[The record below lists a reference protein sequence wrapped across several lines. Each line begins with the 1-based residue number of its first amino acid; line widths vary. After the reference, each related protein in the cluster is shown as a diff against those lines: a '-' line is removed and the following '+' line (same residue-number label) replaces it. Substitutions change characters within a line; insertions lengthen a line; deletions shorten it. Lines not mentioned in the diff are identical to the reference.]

1 MITIQDI
8 HGLSKAEFLN
18 LNFKTSRSVS
28 TDSRTVSHGQVFFAL
43 RGEKFDGHRFVSDA
57 VRKGASCAVVDRKW
71 LRRNKSLA
79 RRLPLVAVD
88 DTTTA
93 LGDLAR
99 IYRHKFSMPVVAV
112 GGSNGKTTTK
122 EMIAGVLG
130 KGFKVSRTVGNRNNQ
145 VGVPLTIFGFN
156 KSHEIAVVEIGTNHF
171 GEIERLCSILEPDAG
186 LITNI
191 GSEHLEFFRNIGGV
205 KREEGKLFDFL
216 AKTRGIAFTNTD
228 DKNLV
233 DLSGKIGRKFSFGFQ
248 RGARRDTR
256 GRLFG
261 FDKRG
266 CALFEMEYR
275 GKTELVHLSIPGMH
289 NAVNA
294 LAAAAVGFHFG
305 IGRTE
310 IKKALDAFRPYEKRM
325 QIIKTGG
332 ITILN
337 DTYNS
342 NPESAIGAVR
352 WLSMV
357 RTKGRR
363 IAVLADMLELGG
375 SAERE
380 HRRIGKEIAKEK
392 IDYLLTFGR
401 MSRETAAAADGK
413 VETESFGDKDKLVHR
428 LASLVAAGDIVL
440 VKGSRGMKME
450 EIVSALQNELRMG
463 GVR

>member
-8 HGLSKAEFLN
+8 HGLPKAEFHN

-28 TDSRTVSHGQVFFAL
+28 TDSRTVSPGQVFFAL

-57 VRKGASCAVVDRKW
+57 VRKGASCAVVEKKW
-71 LRRNKSLA
+71 LRRNNPLAKS
-79 RRLPLVAVD
+79 LPLVAVD
-88 DTTTA
+88 DTTEA

-99 IYRHKFSMPVVAV
+99 IYRRKFNMPVVAV

-122 EMIAGVLG
+122 EMIAKVLG
-130 KGFKVSRTVGNRNNQ
+130 KRFKVARTVGNHNNR

-171 GEIERLCSILEPDAG
+171 GEIERLCNILEPNAG

-191 GSEHLEFFRNIGGV
+191 GSEHLEFFKNLGGV
-205 KREEGKLFDFL
+205 KREEGKLLDFL
-216 AKTRGIAFTNTD
+216 TKTKGIAFTNAD

-233 DLSGKIGRKFSFGFQ
+233 DLSRKIRHKFAYGFQ
-248 RGARRDTR
+248 GGARRDLR

-261 FDKRG
+261 FDKKG
-266 CALFEMEYR
+266 CALFEMEHG
-275 GKTELVHLSIPGMH
+275 GKTELVHLSIPGLH
-289 NAVNA
+289 NAINA

-305 IGRTE
+305 IGRTD
-310 IKKALDAFRPYEKRM
+310 IKRALDSFRPYEKRM
-325 QIIKTGG
+325 QVIRAGG
-332 ITILN
+332 VTILN

-342 NPESAIGAVR
+342 NPESAIGAIR
-352 WLSMV
+352 WLSMLQT
-357 RTKGRR
+357 RGRK
-363 IAVLADMLELGG
+363 IAVLADMLELGS

-380 HRRIGKEIAKEK
+380 HRRIGKEISRGK
-392 IDYLLTFGR
+392 IDYLFTFGK
-401 MSRETAAAADGK
+401 MSRETAAAADRK
-413 VETESFGDKDKLVHR
+413 VETESFSDKKKLAHR
-428 LASLVAAGDIVL
+428 LASRIAAGDVVL

-450 EIVSALQNELRMG
+450 EIVGALQDELRMG